1 MPRFSPVRAK
11 AFDAEYCCAGMDAV
25 KRKIKE
31 IENNKD
37 ATAVEQ
43 NLLTTLEVCY
53 EFYLRGFHFD
63 TINIYKS
70 DATKFLVTEGA
81 AAAPDSTRIG
91 RGCGHRHRGEAEG
104 KEFIARSPCFK
115 TGFNRNARG

>member
-1 MPRFSPVRAK
+1 MR
-11 AFDAEYCCAGMDAV
+11 
-25 KRKIKE
+25 E

-63 TINIYKS
+63 TINIY
-70 DATKFLVTEGA
+70 
-81 AAAPDSTRIG
+81 
-91 RGCGHRHRGEAEG
+91 
-104 KEFIARSPCFK
+104 
-115 TGFNRNARG
+115 

>member
-1 MPRFSPVRAK
+1 
-11 AFDAEYCCAGMDAV
+11 MDAV

-70 DATKFLVTEGA
+70 TPPSSWSRK
-81 AAAPDSTRIG
+81 
-91 RGCGHRHRGEAEG
+91 RGFCR
-104 KEFIARSPCFK
+104 PL
-115 TGFNRNARG
+115 

>member
-1 MPRFSPVRAK
+1 
-11 AFDAEYCCAGMDAV
+11 MDAV

-63 TINIYKS
+63 TNSIYKS
-70 DATKFLVTEGA
+70 DAT
-81 AAAPDSTRIG
+81 
-91 RGCGHRHRGEAEG
+91 
-104 KEFIARSPCFK
+104 
-115 TGFNRNARG
+115 